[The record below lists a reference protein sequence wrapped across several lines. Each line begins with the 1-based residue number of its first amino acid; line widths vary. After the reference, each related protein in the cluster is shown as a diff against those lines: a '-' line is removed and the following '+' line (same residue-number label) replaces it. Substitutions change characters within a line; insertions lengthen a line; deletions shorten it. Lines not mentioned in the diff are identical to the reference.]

1 MKMVISFQ
9 SDTTGTRIHVISLES
24 KIPCKRA
31 LHFYHA
37 VFSSY
42 IQYDL
47 NGVEIYQT
55 KGLSVNFLSVG
66 VENLRVN
73 RLFDGVIVGDAP
85 CLSARRGRL
94 GSRGPRGS

>member
-9 SDTTGTRIHVISLES
+9 SGTTGTRIHVISLES

-55 KGLSVNFLSVG
+55 
-66 VENLRVN
+66 VENFRVN
-73 RLFDGVIVGDAP
+73 RLFE
-85 CLSARRGRL
+85 
-94 GSRGPRGS
+94 SRDLPNSR